1 MQTEVQFAD
10 GSNGAMLAV
19 ETSRGWFVDWLSF
32 TGAGDLTVAEF
43 LEKKPPQSTLL
54 LVMAQQDSYYNGA
67 YPSAATHQC
76 LRLTNRDG
84 THVFYG
90 YLSVENSAAAMVK
103 DLPVFQRGAPP
114 GQDRRP
120 LAVRATFTSAAGK
133 EQNQAEILLIAG
145 EGWFVP

>member
-54 LVMAQQDSYYNGA
+54 LVMLAAKLRAEFPFLNRA
-67 YPSAATHQC
+67 YKA
-76 LRLTNRDG
+76 
-84 THVFYG
+84 VF
-90 YLSVENSAAAMVK
+90 A
-103 DLPVFQRGAPP
+103 
-114 GQDRRP
+114 
-120 LAVRATFTSAAGK
+120 
-133 EQNQAEILLIAG
+133 
-145 EGWFVP
+145 